1 MDETMLVTFQAPRMY
16 KELRVPPFVTSQELL
31 EMLAEAFGITVSPG
45 NRLQAEP
52 LGRIL
57 DPVRTLE
64 EEGVAAGALL
74 TLV

>member
-1 MDETMLVTFQAPRMY
+1 MDETILVTFQAPHFR
-16 KELRVPPFVTSQELL
+16 KELWVPSFVTTAELL
-31 EMLAEAFGITVSPG
+31 EMLAEAYGLAVSLG
-45 NRLQAEP
+45 HRLQVEP

>member
-1 MDETMLVTFQAPRMY
+1 MDEIMLVTFQAPHLR
-16 KELRVPPFVTSQELL
+16 KELWVPPFVTTAELL
-31 EMLAEAFGITVSPG
+31 EMLAEAYGLAVSPG
-45 NRLQAEP
+45 HRLQAEP